1 VREAASVAA
10 HGLCESIVDGAP
22 PSIGASSHA
31 ALSNSSGS
39 SMQWQAPNRDG
50 TGAATAPHRLAP
62 AFGADTESVLRE
74 HGYDCG
80 KIAELRE
87 RGSIK

>member
-1 VREAASVAA
+1 MVRV
-10 HGLCESIVDGAP
+10 
-22 PSIGASSHA
+22 
-31 ALSNSSGS
+31 
-39 SMQWQAPNRDG
+39 

-74 HGYDCG
+74 HGYDSK